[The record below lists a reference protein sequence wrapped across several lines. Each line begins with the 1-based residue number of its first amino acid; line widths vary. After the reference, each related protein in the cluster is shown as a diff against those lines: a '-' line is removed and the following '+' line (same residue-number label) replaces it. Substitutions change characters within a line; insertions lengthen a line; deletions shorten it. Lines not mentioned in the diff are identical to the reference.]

1 MFAIVRNNNV
11 LEGYAMLIFQD
22 EDTRSL
28 EIALE
33 CLYSLLTL
41 DNKLK
46 TSKDEPSLLLFDLR
60 SIPNMIDRLENLQ
73 YSQS

>member
-1 MFAIVRNNNV
+1 
-11 LEGYAMLIFQD
+11 MLIFQD